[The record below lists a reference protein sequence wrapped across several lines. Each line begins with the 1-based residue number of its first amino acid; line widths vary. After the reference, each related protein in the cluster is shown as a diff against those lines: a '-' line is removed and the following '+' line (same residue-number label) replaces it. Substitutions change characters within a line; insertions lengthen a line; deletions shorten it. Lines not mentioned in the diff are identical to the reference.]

1 MLDIISTTTTNSPK
15 IFGLVHFI
23 VLFVF
28 IVLTILVCVF
38 LRKTNSK
45 QHQIILIVVASVLII
60 FEILKQIL
68 LIYDSGNYEY
78 DWQHLPLQPCS
89 ALMYSLLFVAITCN
103 FKKFE
108 KFNEWIYAFIAIYGF
123 FSGISA
129 IVMPSAIFNTSYV
142 FLLYQSV
149 QHHMLLALTAI
160 YLFVRGNV
168 SLKLKTFFKAFCVF
182 LFWCLL
188 GFILNLILYAIT
200 GNAEINLMY
209 MGPYTIWEIPLVSSF
224 LEINNIYIYIS
235 FYLAIYSAM
244 ALLSMYV
251 YLGIEKL
258 VLLINNKI
266 KKSRQPNQNNY
277 NKSLNENK

>member
-1 MLDIISTTTTNSPK
+1 MLDIISTVTNNPPK

-23 VLFVF
+23 ALFVF
-28 IVLTILVCVF
+28 ITLTVLICVF

-45 QHQIILIVVASVLII
+45 QHQIILVIIASILII

-68 LIYDSGNYEY
+68 LIYDSGKYEY

-108 KFNEWIYAFIAIYGF
+108 KFNQWIYAFIAIYGF

-129 IVMPSAIFNTSYV
+129 IVMPSAIFNTNYV
-142 FLLYQSV
+142 LLIYQSV

-188 GFILNLILYAIT
+188 GFILNLILYSIT

-209 MGPYTIWEIPLVSSF
+209 MGPYTIWEIPLVSLF
-224 LEINNIYIYIS
+224 LEINSIYIYIP
-235 FYLAIYSAM
+235 FYLIIYSAM

-258 VLLINNKI
+258 IKFICNKTKNNKL
-266 KKSRQPNQNNY
+266 KQAQNND
-277 NKSLNENK
+277 NKAA

>member
-1 MLDIISTTTTNSPK
+1 
-15 IFGLVHFI
+15 
-23 VLFVF
+23 
-28 IVLTILVCVF
+28 
-38 LRKTNSK
+38 
-45 QHQIILIVVASVLII
+45 
-60 FEILKQIL
+60 
-68 LIYDSGNYEY
+68 
-78 DWQHLPLQPCS
+78 
-89 ALMYSLLFVAITCN
+89 
-103 FKKFE
+103 
-108 KFNEWIYAFIAIYGF
+108 
-123 FSGISA
+123 
-129 IVMPSAIFNTSYV
+129 
-142 FLLYQSV
+142 
-149 QHHMLLALTAI
+149 MLLALTAI

-224 LEINNIYIYIS
+224 LEINNIYIYIP